1 MINQRRGCDVRQ
13 NKIPKRYTNPQT
25 LALCSAES
33 DSSIVSV
40 LVCLC
45 CSLFCTAYIL
55 SRKHISIQFIDFR
68 RSSNTDGLF
77 TDFREILK
85 HGFLKFEWSINL
97 KSIPKN
103 LAKTL
108 RASVIVKFSPRTSS
122 TCGSCSI
129 LFATRSNAFKIIAL
143 WSKPMYPYRQIVP
156 RLGQDNL
163 NIATR

>member
-1 MINQRRGCDVRQ
+1 MIRLSFRFLFACV
-13 NKIPKRYTNPQT
+13 
-25 LALCSAES
+25 AA
-33 DSSIVSV
+33 
-40 LVCLC
+40 
-45 CSLFCTAYIL
+45 SLHGLHFVA
-55 SRKHISIQFIDFR
+55 KHISIQFIDFR

-143 WSKPMYPYRQIVP
+143 WSKANVSLPTDCPE
-156 RLGQDNL
+156 
-163 NIATR
+163 TRSKIISTSPLDKKIWFAFLSNENQRT